1 MLNFNDFFLGK
12 YKHSEYEQNNRL
24 CSTKNLMKNETVRI
38 YLHLLF
44 QMQSVATD

>member
-1 MLNFNDFFLGK
+1 MLNLNNFFLGK
-12 YKHSEYEQNNRL
+12 YKHSKQKQNNRL
-24 CSTKNLMKNETVRI
+24 CSTTNLMKIETVHI